1 MRDSALPVR
10 TRRQPFS
17 GSSNSA
23 RWGSPVRAR
32 HAPSAEPLLH
42 AGVSSSQRETRRGP
56 CPQNVRSR
64 PARRARS
71 GHLTARRRRADSCM
85 LLPLLPDDQA
95 APRAARSISRL
106 RRLLLSRRGRRDGRV
121 PALALAAPTPASPA
135 VDSAPSRACRR
146 FARVVCSLPALRDV
160 LRPLRQRLAL
170 DPTPA
175 ASAGPHL
182 AMQAGNERG
191 ARLAPSPRDDS
202 KQWPLVLRREMSR
215 HL

>member
-64 PARRARS
+64 PARRARG

-121 PALALAAPTPASPA
+121 GPRACGSHARFASGRQRPISRLQA
-135 VDSAPSRACRR
+135 FRAGCVFASSAPRCPSTTPPAPRPRPDTCGERR
-146 FARVVCSLPALRDV
+146 P
-160 LRPLRQRLAL
+160 PLGY
-170 DPTPA
+170 
-175 ASAGPHL
+175 ASW
-182 AMQAGNERG
+182 E
-191 ARLAPSPRDDS
+191 
-202 KQWPLVLRREMSR
+202 
-215 HL
+215 